1 MRLTVLVVDDMA
13 NMRALLRSHLERS
26 GHAVSEASNGLEA
39 LDLVGRQQFDLVITD
54 LKMPEMDGMK
64 LLAEGKKAQADLRFV
79 MMTAHGTMQDAIQAM
94 KLGAQDFISKPF
106 ELTEIDAVLKKI
118 EDGVDA
124 QDDIA
129 GEAGVAPEMIGRSAG
144 MTAVRDLIGRAA
156 PSDSTVLILGESGTG
171 KELAARAIH
180 EGSSRKGAPFVAV
193 NCAAFGEGVLESELF
208 GHEKGAFTGAV
219 SARAGRFELADGG
232 TLFLDELGE
241 IPLSIQVKLLRVL
254 QERCFERVG
263 GVREVKSDFRLVAAT
278 NRKLDEEVKA
288 GRFREDLYYRLNIIP
303 ISLPPLRER
312 REDIPLLVNHM
323 LEKLS
328 VRVKRRGVTLA
339 PETLEKLVAY
349 NWPGNIRELE
359 NILERTI
366 VLSKN
371 DKLLPSDLPQ
381 HLVGS
386 AVLSAAPASPS
397 EGGFKEAI
405 KSSKA
410 GMEREYISQ
419 ALKEENGNRTNTAKR
434 LGISRKGLQLKIK
447 EYGLE

>member
-13 NMRALLRSHLERS
+13 NMRALLRSHLEKS

-39 LDLVGRQQFDLVITD
+39 LDLIGRQQFDLVITD

-106 ELTEIDAVLKKI
+106 EMTEIDAVLKKI

-129 GEAGVAPEMIGRSAG
+129 GESGVAPEMIGRSAG
-144 MTAVRDLIGRAA
+144 MAAVRDLIGRAA

-180 EGSSRKGAPFVAV
+180 EGSSRSGAPFVAV

-263 GVREVKSDFRLVAAT
+263 GVREIKSDFRLVAAT

-323 LEKLS
+323 LEKLT
-328 VRVKRRGVTLA
+328 VRVKRKGVTLA
-339 PETLEKLVAY
+339 PETLEKLISY

-371 DKLLPSDLPQ
+371 ERLLPSDLPQ

-386 AVLSAAPASPS
+386 AVLTSAASSPS
-397 EGGFKEAI
+397 DGGFKEAI

-410 GMEREYISQ
+410 GMEREYIAQ